1 MSITKEWELL
11 GMQEVSKVV
20 AVTLK
25 KMQEYDQPGMTTKE
39 LDEYGGELLQFFGAR
54 SAHVRDFRIRISKKL
69 RYLFSVGKG
78 YEGQPTKTHME
89 WFRG

>member
-25 KMQEYDQPGMTTKE
+25 KMQEYAQPGMTTKE
-39 LDEYGGELLQFFGAR
+39 LDEY
-54 SAHVRDFRIRISKKL
+54 
-69 RYLFSVGKG
+69 
-78 YEGQPTKTHME
+78 
-89 WFRG
+89 